1 MDLPF
6 PDPGRGAHERAAE
19 VLELLAQEALETGN
33 RPRFDVFS
41 RMAEAERERARHL
54 PERDHAGPQ
63 RR

>member
-41 RMAEAERERARHL
+41 RMAESERERASRL
-54 PERDHAGPQ
+54 PERDHAAS
-63 RR
+63 RRR